1 MTKQT
6 WLVRCE
12 QKLPGYENVQPRLYI
27 VHSNSWQEA
36 AIIAIARVQNVIE
49 PKAFI
54 TACID
59 CETVACE
66 HVGESDTWVY
76 HPESK
81 TISNIGHSG
90 DDSQDR
96 YIATECFVT
105 SENTQVVSRGLAEAL
120 EYRNVTVLG
129 DPGE

>member
-12 QKLPGYENVQPRLYI
+12 HKLPGYENVQPRLYI

-59 CETVACE
+59 CETDACE
-66 HVGESDTWVY
+66 SFGESDTWIY
-76 HPESK
+76 LPESK
-81 TISNIGHSG
+81 TIYNIGHSG
-90 DDSQDR
+90 DSSQDR
-96 YIATECFVT
+96 LRVTECFVT
-105 SENTQVVSRGLAEAL
+105 SENTQVVSKGLAEAI